1 MKNVVWMKVTH
12 DKYELPVAVAD
23 SSRELAQ
30 ICGVKLSSIYSI
42 MSHAKNNYRNY
53 DWSPYRKIRL
63 EEDEEDE

>member
-12 DKYELPVAVAD
+12 DEYELPVAVAD

-42 MSHAKNNYRNY
+42 MSHAKNSYRNY
-53 DWSPYRKIRL
+53 SWSPYIKVRL
-63 EEDEEDE
+63 EDNEEDE